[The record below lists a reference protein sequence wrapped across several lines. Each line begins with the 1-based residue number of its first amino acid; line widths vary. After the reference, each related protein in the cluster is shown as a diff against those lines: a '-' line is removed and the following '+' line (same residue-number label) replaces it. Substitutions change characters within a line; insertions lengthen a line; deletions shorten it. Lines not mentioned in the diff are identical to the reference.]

1 MVLFFLLLDKNIQ
14 CRERVLQ
21 LPSLIT
27 GTILC
32 LIMAYEKI
40 ISLIDVPDESTLFSL
55 SSSSVLIYNK
65 FLKHLNFTSNC
76 RRGSYNIWYT
86 LICRGGATLVLLRL
100 GLPPI

>member
-1 MVLFFLLLDKNIQ
+1 MLGCLSLFAFYLFAGKSYLVPDTSKDFSKCSSGKILVFLEHFLLFFLVLDKNIQ

-40 ISLIDVPDESTLFSL
+40 ISLIDVPDEPTLFSL
-55 SSSSVLIYNK
+55 SSSSV
-65 FLKHLNFTSNC
+65 
-76 RRGSYNIWYT
+76 
-86 LICRGGATLVLLRL
+86 
-100 GLPPI
+100 